1 MSDSAP
7 FAILTLPFENNIFPE
22 LKNSVEFEQLGKGRV
37 GNHLV
42 LPSDQGIPLVRTT
55 TQYKLPAQAFT
66 PLHCRII
73 ETMQASME
81 ISALNQTPP
90 LFNHA
95 LIELYDRSYHKMNFH
110 SDQCLDLDPNSYIGL
125 FSCYENPPLLNERYT
140 RKLKI
145 KNKTTSEEF
154 EIPLAHNSLVL
165 FSVSTNYQYQHKI
178 VLEPVPNQ
186 KPYEQDNRWLGVTFR
201 KSKTFIQFK
210 DKLPYFSN
218 GNLLE
223 LADEEQKTEFFQLR
237 GKENSHADFQYPS
250 IYYTLSPADLMPPKG
265 SCI

>member
-7 FAILTLPFENNIFPE
+7 FAVLTLSFENNIFQE
-22 LKNSVEFEQLGKGRV
+22 LKNSVEFEQVAKGRV

-55 TQYKLPAQAFT
+55 SQYKIPAQAFT
-66 PLHCRII
+66 PLHHRIM
-73 ETMQASME
+73 ETMQTSTE

-110 SDQCLDLDPNSYIGL
+110 SDQCLDLDHDSYIGL
-125 FSCYENPPLLNERYT
+125 FSCYENPELLNERYT

-154 EIPLAHNSLVL
+154 EIPLAHNSLIL

-186 KPYEQDNRWLGVTFR
+186 KPNEQDNRWLGMTFR

-210 DKLPYFSN
+210 NKLPHFPN
-218 GNLLE
+218 DRLLE
-223 LADEEQKTEFFQLR
+223 LANEVQKTEFFQLR
-237 GKENSHADFQYPS
+237 GQENSQPDFQYPS
-250 IYYTLSPADLMPPKG
+250 LYYTLSPADLMPPN
-265 SCI
+265 SSFS